1 MDNILHGYTARLPD
15 LTQLSTRICLGYL
28 HLIKRKVFSPHTSNA
43 QMKSTHLNPFIPPML
58 DGVSASKLHLPK
70 LDNNPSSVFDYLT
83 TQFAHISAQEWQQR
97 FVDGLVY
104 DNQGN
109 RLNVDAPYLA
119 HQDIFYYRFLAHE
132 VTVPFQHQILF
143 ENEHLLVVDKPHFL
157 TMSPT
162 GQYVQETLLVRL
174 KKQTQNE
181 QLTPIHRLD
190 RETAGVVLFSK
201 QPETR
206 AVYQQLFA
214 ERQVQKIYHA
224 IAPYRANLTLPCKV
238 QLRMEKGEPFYLMQ
252 VVSGT
257 ANSETDIHLLEH
269 NQTWGKYELHPTTGK
284 QHQLRVHLN
293 HLGIPIKNDPFYP
306 ILQHKKNDDFSQ
318 PLQLLA
324 KHLAF
329 FDPISQQQL
338 QFSAVQEL
346 TL

>member
-1 MDNILHGYTARLPD
+1 
-15 LTQLSTRICLGYL
+15 
-28 HLIKRKVFSPHTSNA
+28 
-43 QMKSTHLNPFIPPML
+43 ML
-58 DGVSASKLHLPK
+58 DGVSASKLHLPQ
-70 LDNNPSSVFDYLT
+70 LSTQPDSIFHYLC

-97 FVDGLVY
+97 FENGLVY
-104 DNQGN
+104 DAEGK
-109 RLNVDAPYLA
+109 RLNLNTPYSA
-119 HQDIFYYRFLAHE
+119 HQDIYYYRFLTHE
-132 VTVPFQHQILF
+132 VAVPFLHQILF

-214 ERQVQKIYHA
+214 ERQVQKTYHA
-224 IAPYRANLTLPCKV
+224 IAPYQADLPLPCTV

-252 VVSGT
+252 VVAGT
-257 ANSETDIHLLEH
+257 PNSKTEIRLLEH
-269 NQTWGKYELHPTTGK
+269 NQNWAKYELMPTTGK

-293 HLGIPIKNDPFYP
+293 SLGIAIKNDPFYP
-306 ILQHKKNDDFSQ
+306 ILQHKQADDFSA

-324 KHLAF
+324 KHLSF
-329 FDPISQQQL
+329 FDPISLQQFH
-338 QFSAVQEL
+338 FSALQEL